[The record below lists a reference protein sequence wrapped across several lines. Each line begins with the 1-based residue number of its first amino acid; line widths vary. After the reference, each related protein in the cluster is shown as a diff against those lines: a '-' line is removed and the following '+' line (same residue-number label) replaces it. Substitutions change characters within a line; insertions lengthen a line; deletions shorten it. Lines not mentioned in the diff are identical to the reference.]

1 MSIKKENNGTYTVNF
16 VRTDIITNKKTRT
29 KKRGFKTL
37 REAKAYERTLNSDTS
52 EQPFQKLFQECLASK
67 DITDVTRKD
76 TLQLFDKYLSDLS
89 NLTYKDMD
97 KPFMLTLRSRISHLE
112 ISAVV
117 KNKLIGIIK
126 STFKYLSEYYDLP
139 DTSKVLK
146 NFKRDTPEMTI
157 WTPQEFSKFED
168 SLKGKYDPYIPFFH
182 LLFWSGMRKGEAR
195 ALLIDDLDVENAT
208 ITINKSMRRYKS
220 SLKAPK
226 TATSKRKIKIDI
238 NTLNLLKP
246 LKSHEKWLFGDYK
259 PLNLNMINKAF
270 QYGIEKA
277 NLKKIRIHDLRHSH
291 ATFLICSGAN
301 IVAVSKRLGHK
312 SINMTLSTYT
322 HLLKEAES
330 ELVEIINV
338 ANR

>member
-16 VRTDIITNKKTRT
+16 VRTDIITNQKTRT

-37 REAKAYERTLNSDTS
+37 REAKAFERTLNADTS
-52 EQPFQKLFQECLASK
+52 EQPFHHIFNEWLASK
-67 DITDVTRKD
+67 EITEVTRKD
-76 TLQLFDKYLSDLS
+76 TQQLFDKYLSDLS
-89 NLTYKDMD
+89 TLTYKDMD
-97 KPFMLTLRSRISHLE
+97 KPFMLSIRSKISQLE

-126 STFKYLSEYYDLP
+126 GTFKYLSEYYDLS

-146 NFKRDTPEMTI
+146 NFKRETPEMNI
-157 WTPQEFSKFED
+157 WTPQEFKQFED
-168 SLKGKYDPYIPFFH
+168 SLVGKYDSYIPFFH

-195 ALLIDDLDVENAT
+195 ALLIDDLDIENSA
-208 ITINKSMRRYKS
+208 ISINKSMRRYKT
-220 SLKAPK
+220 SLKPPK

-238 NTLNLLKP
+238 NTLELLKP

-270 QYGIEKA
+270 QYGIEKSG
-277 NLKKIRIHDLRHSH
+277 LKKIRIHDLRHSH